1 MTVDYNLNTVQKINI
16 PVKIQGYD
24 LIQDRLAQ
32 VERRLMTDQSDH
44 QELLNNAA
52 AQLFQSGGKR
62 MRAAIC
68 LLSAGI
74 FDADLERS
82 ISLAAGIEMLHT
94 ATLVHDDL
102 IDDALLR
109 RGQPTLN
116 AGQNAK
122 FTVLI
127 GDYFFARAAN
137 LVAETDNVSIM
148 SQFARTLMTILNG
161 ELTQQFSRWSIDRQN
176 YYDRIYA
183 KTGDLF
189 VLAARAGATLGGAD
203 EASLLALESYGYHT
217 GIAFQIIDDI
227 LDFTAQQTQLGKPV
241 GSDLRQGLFT
251 LPALLYIERYPDD
264 PDLRTLLKAKDE
276 NHSAAENL
284 IASIQASGLI
294 EEALAEARSLVS
306 RAKLALQG
314 APHSEYTNALLSIA
328 DRIVERKV

>member
-1 MTVDYNLNTVQKINI
+1 
-16 PVKIQGYD
+16 
-24 LIQDRLAQ
+24 
-32 VERRLMTDQSDH
+32 
-44 QELLNNAA
+44 
-52 AQLFQSGGKR
+52 
-62 MRAAIC
+62 
-68 LLSAGI
+68 
-74 FDADLERS
+74 
-82 ISLAAGIEMLHT
+82 
-94 ATLVHDDL
+94 VHDDL

-137 LVAETDNVSIM
+137 LVAETDSVSIM

-161 ELTQQFSRWSIDRQN
+161 ELTQQFSRWRIDRQN

-189 VLAARAGATLGGAD
+189 VLAARAGATLGGAN

-264 PDLRTLLKAKDE
+264 PNLRTLLEVQDE

-284 IASIQASGLI
+284 IASIQTSGFI
-294 EEALAEARSLVS
+294 EEAMGEARSLVS
-306 RAKLALQG
+306 RAKLALQET
-314 APHSEYTNALLSIA
+314 PQSEYTNALLSIA
-328 DRIVERKV
+328 DRIVDRNL